1 MDQIAWRKLTGKYG
15 EDIGWYLSKNV
26 GNKCDKE
33 EERCIKLQEVVD
45 FAHENKLFYLETSAL
60 NGSNVEKA
68 FMTVIKGT
76 SSAQHRNL

>member
-1 MDQIAWRKLTGKYG
+1 MDQIAWRKLTIKYG
-15 EDIGWYLSKNV
+15 EDLSWYWWENL

-33 EERCIKLQEVVD
+33 EERCIKLQQVVD

-76 SSAQHRNL
+76 CSAINRNL